1 VSRRLVSLVVLLACA
16 TAGTATAARPKSW
29 ADAAIR
35 TVVARGLMA
44 DDPASF
50 RPDDAL
56 TRGEAAALVAALTG
70 RQSSRVAVA
79 RPDAPLDMQGLNAHL
94 VAALGLQDAARA
106 ATAAA
111 KAAGLAPPARFGNEV
126 VARLLSLRTNH
137 PAAQDA
143 LERQPT
149 EPAPRAEAAHS
160 VAKILAFSGA
170 EAANARSTLATF
182 ALPALSDW
190 QRRVLAKAVE
200 LIGRPY
206 VWGGTSDGP
215 QSMSGK
221 PGPGGYDCSGV
232 RLACVQAAAVPGRR
246 GARRDA
252 ARPDDLRDERRGGEG
267 EANSGRTAPA
277 RGRRLLRRQGE
288 PLEAERDRSHGYLS
302 RERLAHPLLEPG
314 RRAGAAH
321 GLVRAVVR
329 LGAPAARGGGADA
342 GGVTI
347 RPP

>member
-221 PGPGGYDCSGV
+221 PVPGGYDCSGFV
-232 RLACVQAAAVPGRR
+232 WRVFRLQRYPGGEALAATLRGRTTYAMSGEVARAKRIPVERLQPADVVFFGAKGSRSKPSEIGHMGIYLGNGWLIHSSSQGVALVPLTGWYARSFAW
-246 GARRDA
+246 ARRPLA
-252 ARPDDLRDERRGGEG
+252 
-267 EANSGRTAPA
+267 EA
-277 RGRRLLRRQGE
+277 
-288 PLEAERDRSHGYLS
+288 
-302 RERLAHPLLEPG
+302 
-314 RRAGAAH
+314 
-321 GLVRAVVR
+321 GLT
-329 LGAPAARGGGADA
+329 PAA
-342 GGVTI
+342 
-347 RPP
+347 